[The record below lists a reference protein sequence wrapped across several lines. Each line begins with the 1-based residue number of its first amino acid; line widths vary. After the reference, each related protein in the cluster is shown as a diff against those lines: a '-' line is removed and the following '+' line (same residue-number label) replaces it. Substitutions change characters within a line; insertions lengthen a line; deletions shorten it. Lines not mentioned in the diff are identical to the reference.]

1 LRKALQ
7 YKTLSNRT
15 TMNLT
20 PNRFADRAAAV
31 LLAIVLLC
39 SALPSQQQSDYVFH
53 AESDLV
59 LVNVTVRDKS
69 GKFVEG
75 LKPVDFT
82 ILEDNKPQ
90 KIVSFDVENVD
101 AVPALEVAQA
111 KPLPEAASEQV
122 HVAASAANT
131 AAQSVD
137 QFKDRRLIVLFL
149 DLSAMEPDEIDRAVT
164 SAEHYVDTQMA
175 PADLVSIVSLG
186 SSLLVNQDFTA
197 DHALLKKQLQSFGS
211 GSGQGFEE
219 GSTGTTEGT
228 PDTGQPF
235 TADDTEYNIFN
246 TGRRLEAL
254 RSVAEK
260 LAHVQQ
266 KKSLIYFSSGMDRTG
281 IENQSELRA
290 AVNAAVRSNLAIY
303 TMDMRGLQALVAG
316 GEAQN
321 ASLRGVSAYSG
332 QATLNAL
339 NSNFTTQET
348 LVTLASDT
356 GGRAFLDS
364 NDFSKIFKGVQQDTS
379 TYYLLGYHSTNP
391 ARDGRYRR
399 IVVKSSVT
407 GVKIDYRRGYYA
419 PADFRHSTNDNKERQ
434 LEEELASE
442 LPATDLPLYLGAAY
456 FRLEGNKFFVPIS
469 LVAPGSQISFVRSS
483 DRDKATLDVIGMV
496 LDNEHHP
503 LNRIRDT
510 VKLTVS
516 TSAEV
521 QKKNVQYDT
530 GMSLV
535 SGKYHLKF
543 VVRENQTGRMGSFE
557 TDIEVPDLKAQPLKM
572 SSVVLASQIQPA
584 RVKTSA
590 NLNPLVHD
598 GSEIIP
604 NITHVFSAAQHLL
617 LYYEVYDPARAAVAD
632 SAKGTDSARGE
643 ANKPSNRLLSN
654 VAFFQGKVKAYESSL
669 VELTELSARE
679 RKAAVFQL
687 DVPLTSLKPGFYTC
701 QVNVI
706 DDAGGHF
713 LFPRLA
719 LLIRQESSTEAR

>member
-1 LRKALQ
+1 M
-7 YKTLSNRT
+7 TF
-15 TMNLT
+15 T
-20 PNRFADRAAAV
+20 PNRFADRAIAV
-31 LLAIVLLC
+31 LLALVLLC
-39 SALPSQQQSDYVFH
+39 AASPSQQQSDYVFH

-69 GKFVEG
+69 GKFVPG
-75 LKPVDFT
+75 LKPEDFT

-101 AVPALEVAQA
+101 AVPALDVAQA
-111 KPLPEAASEQV
+111 KPLPEAASGQASGAASTAD
-122 HVAASAANT
+122 VAAE
-131 AAQSVD
+131 
-137 QFKDRRLIVLFL
+137 FKDRRLIVLFF
-149 DLSAMEPDEIDRAVT
+149 DLSAMEPDEIARAVT

-175 PADLVSIVSLG
+175 PADLVSIVSPG
-186 SSLLVNQDFTA
+186 SSLLVNQDFTT
-197 DHALLKKQLQSFGS
+197 DHALLKKQLDTFSS

-219 GSTGTTEGT
+219 GTTGTTEGT

-235 TADDTEYNIFN
+235 TADDMEYNIFN
-246 TGRRLEAL
+246 TDRRLEAL

-303 TMDMRGLQALVAG
+303 TMDMRGLQALVVG
-316 GEAQN
+316 GEAQS

-379 TYYLLGYHSTNP
+379 TYYLLGYHSTNT

-399 IVVKSSVT
+399 IVVKSNLP
-407 GVKIDYRRGYYA
+407 GAKMDYRRGYYA
-419 PADFRHSTNDNKERQ
+419 PADFRHSTNDDKERQ

-442 LPATDLPLYLGAAY
+442 LPATDLPLYLGVAY

-469 LVAPGSQISFVRSS
+469 LVVPGSQIPFVRSS

-496 LDNEHHP
+496 LDSEHHP

-510 VKLTVS
+510 VKLAVS
-516 TSAEV
+516 TSTEV
-521 QKKNVQYDT
+521 QKKNVQYDA
-530 GMSLV
+530 GMSLL

-557 TDIEVPDLKAQPLKM
+557 TDIEVPELKAQPLNM
-572 SSVVLASQIQPA
+572 SSVVLASQIQPVK
-584 RVKTSA
+584 VKTSA
-590 NLNPLVHD
+590 NLNPLVRD

-604 NITHVFSAAQHLL
+604 NVTHVFSATQHLL
-617 LYYEVYDPARAAVAD
+617 LYYEVYDPARPPVAD
-632 SAKGTDSARGE
+632 SARGADSRRDSE
-643 ANKPSNRLLSN
+643 NKPGIRLLSN
-654 VAFFQGKVKAYESSL
+654 VAFFQGKAKAYESSL
-669 VELTELSARE
+669 LELTELNARE

-719 LLIRQESSTEAR
+719 LLIRQESPSAAR

>member
-1 LRKALQ
+1 M
-7 YKTLSNRT
+7 TF
-15 TMNLT
+15 T
-20 PNRFADRAAAV
+20 PNRFADRAIAV
-31 LLAIVLLC
+31 LLALVLLC
-39 SALPSQQQSDYVFH
+39 AASPSQQQSDYVFH

-69 GKFVEG
+69 GKFVPG
-75 LKPVDFT
+75 LKPEDFT

-101 AVPALEVAQA
+101 AVPALDVAQA
-111 KPLPEAASEQV
+111 KPLPEAASGQASGAASTAD
-122 HVAASAANT
+122 VAAE
-131 AAQSVD
+131 
-137 QFKDRRLIVLFL
+137 FKDRRLIVLFF
-149 DLSAMEPDEIDRAVT
+149 DLSAMEPDEIARAVT

-186 SSLLVNQDFTA
+186 SSLLVNQDFTT
-197 DHALLKKQLQSFGS
+197 DHALLKKQLDTFSS

-219 GSTGTTEGT
+219 GTTGTTEGT

-235 TADDTEYNIFN
+235 TADDMEYNIFN
-246 TGRRLEAL
+246 TDRRLEAL

-260 LAHVQQ
+260 LSHVQQ

-303 TMDMRGLQALVAG
+303 TMDMRGLQALVVG
-316 GEAQN
+316 GEAQS

-379 TYYLLGYHSTNP
+379 TYYLLGYHSTNT

-399 IVVKSSVT
+399 IVVKSNLP
-407 GVKIDYRRGYYA
+407 GAKMDYRRGYYA
-419 PADFRHSTNDNKERQ
+419 PADFRHSTNDDKERQ

-442 LPATDLPLYLGAAY
+442 LPATDLPLYLGVAY

-469 LVAPGSQISFVRSS
+469 LVVPGSQIPFVRSS

-496 LDNEHHP
+496 LDSEHHP

-510 VKLTVS
+510 VKLAVS
-516 TSAEV
+516 TSTEV
-521 QKKNVQYDT
+521 QKKNVQYDA
-530 GMSLV
+530 GMSLL

-557 TDIEVPDLKAQPLKM
+557 TDIEVPELKAQPLNM
-572 SSVVLASQIQPA
+572 SSVVLASQIQPVK
-584 RVKTSA
+584 VKTSA
-590 NLNPLVHD
+590 NLNPLVRD

-604 NITHVFSAAQHLL
+604 NVTHVFSATQHLL
-617 LYYEVYDPARAAVAD
+617 LYYEVYDPARPPVAD
-632 SAKGTDSARGE
+632 SARGADSRRDSE
-643 ANKPSNRLLSN
+643 NKPGIRLLSN
-654 VAFFQGKVKAYESSL
+654 VAFFQGKAKAYESSL
-669 VELTELSARE
+669 LELTELNARE

-719 LLIRQESSTEAR
+719 LLIRQESPSAAR

>member
-1 LRKALQ
+1 MISNPTRFVD
-7 YKTLSNRT
+7 KTI
-15 TMNLT
+15 
-20 PNRFADRAAAV
+20 AV
-31 LLAIVLLC
+31 LLTLVLLC
-39 SALPSQQQSDYVFH
+39 AASPSQQEQSDYVFRTGS
-53 AESDLV
+53 ELV

-69 GKFVEG
+69 GNFVRG
-75 LKPVDFT
+75 LKPENFT

-90 KIVSFDVENVD
+90 KVISFDVENVD
-101 AVPALEVAQA
+101 AVPATDVAQA
-111 KPLPEAASEQV
+111 KPLAEPAPESTNKPT
-122 HVAASAANT
+122 SAAD
-131 AAQSVD
+131 AAK
-137 QFKDRRLIVLFL
+137 QFKDRRLIVLFF
-149 DLSAMEPDEIDRAVT
+149 DLSAMEPDEIDHAVT

-186 SSLLVNQDFTA
+186 RSLLVNQDFTA
-197 DHALLKKQLQSFGS
+197 DHDLLKKQLQQFSS

-219 GSTGTTEGT
+219 GTTGTTEGT
-228 PDTGQPF
+228 PDAGQPF

-246 TGRRLEAL
+246 TDRRLEAL

-260 LAHVQQ
+260 LSHVQQ
-266 KKSLIYFSSGMDRTG
+266 KKSLIYFSSGMNRTG

-332 QATLNAL
+332 QSTINAL

-379 TYYLLGYHSTNP
+379 TYYLLGYHSTNI

-399 IVVKSSVT
+399 IVVKCSIP

-419 PADFRHSTNDNKERQ
+419 PADYQHSTKDDKERQ

-442 LPATDLPLYLGAAY
+442 MPATDLPLYLGVAY
-456 FRLEGNKFFVPIS
+456 FRLDGNKFFVPVS
-469 LVAPGSQISFVRSS
+469 LVVPGSQIPFVRSS
-483 DRDKATLDVIGMV
+483 DRDKATLDVIGIV
-496 LDNEHHP
+496 LDSEHHP

-510 VKLTVS
+510 VKLAVS
-516 TSAEV
+516 TSTEV

-530 GMSLV
+530 GMSLL

-557 TDIEVPDLKAQPLKM
+557 TDIAVPDLKTQPLKM
-572 SSVVLASQIQPA
+572 SSVVMASQIQP
-584 RVKTSA
+584 VKKNA
-590 NLNPLVHD
+590 NLNPLVRD
-598 GSEIIP
+598 GNEIIP
-604 NITHVFSAAQHLL
+604 NITHVFSDAQHLF
-617 LYYEVYDPARAAVAD
+617 LYYEVYDPTRPAV
-632 SAKGTDSARGE
+632 TDATRGGAE
-643 ANKPSNRLLSN
+643 SKAGIRLLSN
-654 VAFFQGKVKAYESSL
+654 VAFFQGKAKTYESSL
-669 VELTELSARE
+669 LELTELNARE

-687 DVPLTSLKPGFYTC
+687 DVPLASLKPGFYTC

-719 LLIRQESSTEAR
+719 LLIRHEPANAAR

>member
-1 LRKALQ
+1 M
-7 YKTLSNRT
+7 TSN
-15 TMNLT
+15 
-20 PNRFADRAAAV
+20 PNRLADKAASVA
-31 LLAIVLLC
+31 LMLTLLC
-39 SALPSQQQSDYVFH
+39 TTSPSQEQSDYLIHVQS
-53 AESDLV
+53 ELV

-69 GKFVEG
+69 GNFVRG
-75 LKPVDFT
+75 LKPENFT

-90 KIVSFDVENVD
+90 KVVSFDVENVD
-101 AVPALEVAQA
+101 AVPPSDVAQA
-111 KPLPEAASEQV
+111 KPLPSVPVGPATPV
-122 HVAASAANT
+122 TSAAGQS
-131 AAQSVD
+131 AAA
-137 QFKDRRLIVLFL
+137 QFKDRRLIVLFF
-149 DLSAMEPDEIDRAVT
+149 DLSAMEPDEIDHAVT
-164 SAEHYVDTQMA
+164 SAEHYVDAQMA

-186 SSLLVNQDFTA
+186 SSLQVNQDFTT
-197 DHALLKKQLQSFGS
+197 DRALLKKQLEQFSS

-219 GSTGTTEGT
+219 GTTGTTEGT
-228 PDTGQPF
+228 PDAGQPF

-246 TGRRLEAL
+246 TDRRLEAL

-260 LAHVQQ
+260 LSYVQQ

-281 IENQSELRA
+281 IENESELRA

-316 GEAQN
+316 GEAQS

-332 QATLNAL
+332 QSTLNAL

-364 NDFSKIFKGVQQDTS
+364 NDFTKIFKGVQQDTS

-391 ARDGRYRR
+391 ARDGHYRR
-399 IVVKSSVT
+399 IVVKSNVP
-407 GVKIDYRRGYYA
+407 GVKIEYRRGYYA
-419 PADFRHSTNDNKERQ
+419 PADFKHSTSDDKERQ

-442 LPATDLPLYLGAAY
+442 LPATDLPLYLGVAY
-456 FRLEGNKFFVPIS
+456 FRLQANKFFVPIS
-469 LVAPGSQISFVRSS
+469 LVVPGSQIPFVRSS

-496 LDNEHHP
+496 LDHDKHP

-510 VKLTVS
+510 VKLAVD
-516 TSAEV
+516 TSRQV

-530 GMSLV
+530 GMSLL

-557 TDIEVPDLKAQPLKM
+557 ADIDVPDFKSQPLKM
-572 SSVVLASQIQPA
+572 SSVVLASQTQTA
-584 RVKTSA
+584 KKNS

-604 NITHVFSAAQHLL
+604 NITHVFSASQHLL
-617 LYYEVYDPARAAVAD
+617 FYYEVYDPAHPAAAD
-632 SAKGTDSARGE
+632 GANG
-643 ANKPSNRLLSN
+643 ANKPAMRLLTN
-654 VAFFQGKVKAYESSL
+654 VAFFQGKAKAYESSL
-669 VELTELSARE
+669 VEMTELNARD

-701 QVNVI
+701 QINVI

-719 LLIRQESSTEAR
+719 LLIRTEPKG

>member
-1 LRKALQ
+1 V
-7 YKTLSNRT
+7 TFTSI
-15 TMNLT
+15 
-20 PNRFADRAAAV
+20 RFADRAAAV
-31 LLAIVLLC
+31 LLALVLLC
-39 SALPSQQQSDYVFH
+39 PASPSQQQTGYVFH

-69 GKFVEG
+69 GKFMAG
-75 LKPVDFT
+75 LKPEDFT
-82 ILEDNKPQ
+82 IFEDNKPQ

-111 KPLPEAASEQV
+111 KPLPEAASGQTSPPS
-122 HVAASAANT
+122 SAADT
-131 AAQSVD
+131 SAR
-137 QFKDRRLIVLFL
+137 FKDRRLIVLFF
-149 DLSAMEPDEIDRAVT
+149 DLSAMEPDEIDHAVT

-186 SSLLVNQDFTA
+186 SSLLVNQDFTT
-197 DHALLKKQLQSFGS
+197 DHALLKKQLDGFSS

-219 GSTGTTEGT
+219 GTTGTTEGT

-246 TGRRLEAL
+246 TDRRLEAL

-260 LAHVQQ
+260 LANVQQ

-379 TYYLLGYHSTNP
+379 TYYLLGYHSTNT

-399 IVVKSSVT
+399 IVVKSNLPE
-407 GVKIDYRRGYYA
+407 VKIDYRRGYYA
-419 PADFRHSTNDNKERQ
+419 PADYQHFTKDDKERQ

-442 LPATDLPLYLGAAY
+442 LPATDFPLYLGVAY

-469 LVAPGSQISFVRSS
+469 LVVPGSQIPFVRSS

-496 LDNEHHP
+496 LDNERHP
-503 LNRIRDT
+503 LNRIRDS
-510 VKLTVS
+510 VKLAVS
-516 TSAEV
+516 TSVEV
-521 QKKNVQYDT
+521 KKKNVQYDT
-530 GMSLV
+530 GMSLL

-543 VVRENQTGRMGSFE
+543 VVRENQTGRMASFE
-557 TDIEVPDLKAQPLKM
+557 TDIEVPELKALPLKM
-572 SSVVLASQIQPA
+572 SSVVLASQTQP
-584 RVKTSA
+584 VKVKMSA
-590 NLNPLVHD
+590 NPNPLVHD

-617 LYYEVYDPARAAVAD
+617 FYYEVYDPARPAVAD
-632 SAKGTDSARGE
+632 SARGQD
-643 ANKPSNRLLSN
+643 NKTGIRLLTN
-654 VAFFQGKVKAYESSL
+654 VAFFQGKAKTYESSL
-669 VELTELSARE
+669 VQLTELNARE

-719 LLIRQESSTEAR
+719 LLIRAESLFDREPGR